1 MHSSAFCSLST
12 APIPPYSHNIIT
24 CILYLQSHQ
33 LIQFGIL
40 PEPLV
45 HSHVSDEVLRAL
57 AGVHEMLGVVIVWI
71 GTLSA
76 LGGWEVKE

>member
-1 MHSSAFCSLST
+1 MFMHC
-12 APIPPYSHNIIT
+12 IIT

-33 LIQFGIL
+33 LIQFGVL
-40 PEPLV
+40 PEPLI
-45 HSHVSDEVLRAL
+45 HFHVSDEVLRAL

-71 GTLSA
+71 VTLGA